1 MTRTD
6 ISVLLY
12 CDKCHDIL
20 DDEKTFE
27 PIREGN
33 NEHAREVAESKGWLI
48 TKEKDLCIKCR

>member
-6 ISVLLY
+6 ISVLIY
-12 CDKCHDIL
+12 CDKCRDIL

-33 NEHAREVAESKGWLI
+33 KEHIREAAEEKGWLI
-48 TKEKDLCIKCR
+48 TKEKDLCKKCR